1 MKDDMQNQLLKTIYV
16 PKNIML
22 VSDRLPKSNY
32 ADIYRQAKKSRPQNN
47 IQLKTLILNG

>member
-1 MKDDMQNQLLKTIYV
+1 MKDDQQNQLLKTIYV

-32 ADIYRQAKKSRPQNN
+32 VDISKAKKTRLQNN
-47 IQLKTLILNG
+47 IQFKSLILAS